1 MNKLRFTK
9 VREVP
14 SPSRG
19 NAGDA
24 GLDFYIT
31 EDLTLQDLVKAN
43 PQLIFHCEIP
53 EPGKVTLEYNSNNQV
68 RVFHNGISTVD

>member
-24 GLDFYIT
+24 GLDFT
-31 EDLTLQDLVKAN
+31 SQLTLH
-43 PQLIFHCEIP
+43 P
-53 EPGKVTLEYNSNNQV
+53 
-68 RVFHNGISTVD
+68 